1 MQNLNDRDIRQRDI
15 IPPERLAHYRA
26 TVIGA
31 GSIGRNVASQLA
43 SIGIDSLHLVDPGV
57 VAVEN
62 LACQGFDQDDLGRAK
77 VEATADCCHRIN
89 PRMEILTEENR
100 FRRSGAFGNAIFCCV
115 DSIETRRFVWENAGE
130 HAEIFLDGRMTAETI
145 RIVTVG
151 DAHGRDHFPRTL
163 FAPDRAHRGSCTN
176 KSTIFA
182 SSIAAGLMV
191 SNFSKFL
198 RRLPIDCDMCIN
210 LLAGEWTVSGIN

>member
-1 MQNLNDRDIRQRDI
+1 MQNLNDRDIRQRDV

-26 TVIGA
+26 TVIGV

-43 SIGIDSLHLVDPGV
+43 SIGIDSLHLVDPDV

-77 VEATADCCHRIN
+77 VEATADRCHRVN

-130 HAEIFLDGRMTAETI
+130 HAEIFLDGRMTAEII
-145 RIVTVG
+145 RVVTVS
-151 DAHGRDHFPRTL
+151 DAHGRDHYPRTL
-163 FAPDRAHRGSCTN
+163 FAPDRAYRGSCTN

-182 SSIAAGLMV
+182 ASIAAGLMV

-198 RRLPIDCDMCIN
+198 RRLPIEPDFCMN
-210 LLAGEWTVSGIN
+210 LLGNELFVS